1 MFVCCFTTTPP
12 PTPPATPSLDRA
24 RPNHTAPARSQ
35 TQRLL
40 RRRSSTPRYRE
51 SDTLARIVESRQ
63 LRAQLQPNGLPSPW
77 PGALHTELRRSR
89 SATSRGRCDAGRV
102 LSDHRVLIALARPFS
117 AGLLSSPGERHPDNW
132 FVRPRDRHHAGDG
145 LSDSSTRCALRSRY
159 QYREHTDIHHRH
171 LCVSSRHTQTI
182 NNF

>member
-1 MFVCCFTTTPP
+1 V
-12 PTPPATPSLDRA
+12 RG
-24 RPNHTAPARSQ
+24 RI
-35 TQRLL
+35 TQRPLGLKHNDCYDDVRLL
-40 RRRSSTPRYRE
+40 PDTERE

-102 LSDHRVLIALARPFS
+102 LSDHRVLIAR
-117 AGLLSSPGERHPDNW
+117 SSILGGALVESRRTASHNW
-132 FVRPRDRHHAGDG
+132 FVRPRDRHHHAGGDG

-159 QYREHTDIHHRH
+159 CIGN
-171 LCVSSRHTQTI
+171 TQTSSSLVSRLDT
-182 NNF
+182 NNQTSDLSLGETTRLT

>member
-1 MFVCCFTTTPP
+1 MNEGVFLCSWRCCFTTTP

-102 LSDHRVLIALARPFS
+102 LSDHRVLIAR
-117 AGLLSSPGERHPDNW
+117 SPILGGALVESRRTASQL
-132 FVRPRDRHHAGDG
+132 VRPT
-145 LSDSSTRCALRSRY
+145 SRSPPP
-159 QYREHTDIHHRH
+159 
-171 LCVSSRHTQTI
+171 CWW
-182 NNF
+182 